1 MTFKIDRFEVKEVG
15 KTGTVQVEN
24 LNTVLIKDHAD
35 DNIISLVKLF
45 NDKKK
50 NKALAE
56 EIINTIENF
65 IVENGDVSP

>member
-35 DNIISLVKLF
+35 DNIVSLVKLF

>member
-24 LNTVLIKDHAD
+24 LNTVLIKGHAD

-65 IVENGDVSP
+65 IVENGDVSS